1 MPNWAEGS
9 LKLRGKCE
17 NIASAL
23 KEMLLND
30 TVTLEEE
37 WDGDLLVFNNTAPY
51 FYINKT
57 RRAFINQ
64 NQIEVWLEEEFCIVE
79 LDNFQQAWSAIP
91 ENSSNV
97 YEWDLVKCIKWVRS
111 NWNLF
116 VRAWKNGYEIEA
128 EKLYRISMPKTENY
142 KGHIQVLCE
151 EKDHLFWCGEWKRFK
166 TEFTK
171 KRLEKA
177 GFGELFDSKLFHVE
191 EVKDGRLD

>member
-91 ENSSNV
+91 ENYQEISSKF
-97 YEWDLVKCIKWVRS
+97 DIDIKIFTFERGME
-111 NWNLF
+111 F
-116 VRAWKNGYEIEA
+116 TQEIE
-128 EKLYRISMPKTENY
+128 ISKGEIIKNVCSNY
-142 KGHIQVLCE
+142 DDYQ
-151 EKDHLFWCGEWKRFK
+151 W
-166 TEFTK
+166 
-171 KRLEKA
+171 
-177 GFGELFDSKLFHVE
+177 
-191 EVKDGRLD
+191 EVPFSNLGG

>member
-64 NQIEVWLEEEFCIVE
+64 NQIEVWLEEKFCIVE

-91 ENSSNV
+91 ENYQEISSKFDV
-97 YEWDLVKCIKWVRS
+97 DIKIFTFERGME
-111 NWNLF
+111 F
-116 VRAWKNGYEIEA
+116 TQEIEISKG
-128 EKLYRISMPKTENY
+128 EIIKNVCSNYDDYR
-142 KGHIQVLCE
+142 
-151 EKDHLFWCGEWKRFK
+151 W
-166 TEFTK
+166 
-171 KRLEKA
+171 
-177 GFGELFDSKLFHVE
+177 
-191 EVKDGRLD
+191 EVPFSNLGG